1 MKRTE
6 LFFPF
11 EPKAK
16 GRPRFTR
23 IGHTYTPQITR
34 DYEKPIGDFYK
45 ENTSDYYDSPIKVS
59 LVFYMPI
66 PKSTSKKKMELMKSG
81 AIRHTKKPDSDNL
94 AKAVLD
100 GINGVAFED
109 DKLITELRIKK
120 RYGSVV
126 GTAMVITEDVD

>member
-1 MKRTE
+1 MKKTE
-6 LFFPF
+6 LFFPY
-11 EPKAK
+11 EPKPK
-16 GRPRFTR
+16 GRPKFTR
-23 IGHTYTPQITR
+23 IGHAYTPKTTR
-34 DYEKPIGDFYK
+34 DYESQIRDFYK
-45 ENTSDYYDSPIKVS
+45 ENASDYYDSPIKVS

-66 PKSTSKKKMELMKSG
+66 PKNTSKKKMELMKSG
-81 AIRHTKKPDSDNL
+81 VIRHTKKPDSDNL
-94 AKAVLD
+94 AKAILD

>member
-1 MKRTE
+1 MRKTE
-6 LFFPF
+6 LFFPY
-11 EPKAK
+11 EPKPK
-16 GRPRFTR
+16 GRPKFTR
-23 IGHTYTPQITR
+23 IGHAYTPKATR
-34 DYEKPIGDFYK
+34 DYESQIRDFYK
-45 ENTSDYYDSPIKVS
+45 ENASDYYDSPIKVS

-94 AKAVLD
+94 AKAILD

>member
-23 IGHTYTPQITR
+23 TGHTYTPQITR
-34 DYEKPIGDFYK
+34 DYEKQIGDFYK

-66 PKSTSKKKMELMKSG
+66 PKNTSKKKMELMKSG

>member
-1 MKRTE
+1 MKKTE
-6 LFFPF
+6 LFFPY
-11 EPKAK
+11 EPKPK
-16 GRPRFTR
+16 GRPKFTR
-23 IGHTYTPQITR
+23 IGHAYTPKATR
-34 DYEKPIGDFYK
+34 DYEKQIRDFYK
-45 ENTSDYYDSPIKVS
+45 ENASDYYDSPIKVS

-66 PKSTSKKKMELMKSG
+66 PKSISKKKMELMKSG
-81 AIRHTKKPDSDNL
+81 VIRHTKKPDSDNL

>member
-1 MKRTE
+1 MRKTE
-6 LFFPF
+6 LFFPY
-11 EPKAK
+11 EPKSK

-23 IGHTYTPQITR
+23 TGHTYTPQITR
-34 DYEKPIGDFYK
+34 DYEKQIGDFYK